1 MPGGLFWRTF
11 VLIGLLLTLSL
22 TAWVL
27 TLRSIELEPRIEQL
41 GQHLT
46 SVVNITKAALIHS
59 APKHRGALL
68 ADLRDNESIRIYP
81 FEQDDVIEPLPHD
94 PIFDGLE
101 RYMVERLGPGT
112 RIAGW
117 VNGAQGFWVS
127 FEIDQDEYWVVL
139 ARDRIERFP
148 GVQWAFWAAVALV
161 LSLAGAA
168 VIVGLVNQPIA
179 RLTRAVRELSHG
191 RQPRPLGRSNLREI
205 RELNESFNRM
215 VDDLQRIEADR
226 TLILAGISHD
236 LRTPLARLT
245 LEIEMAPLSDDTR
258 DAMASD
264 ITQMDKIVSQFLDF
278 ARPHKAGSATP
289 VDLSAILQNQAELV
303 GRQGAVV
310 ETHIAPGVIVQGHET
325 DLTRLAANL
334 VENAR
339 KYGRKGDEP
348 AQIEVWLRRQGPMA
362 VFEVVDSGPGV
373 PEADLER
380 IKRPFTRG
388 EVARTSAS
396 GAGLGLAIVERV
408 IQRMGGSWRVANR
421 PQGGLAITVELPIGD
436 DSAARKS
443 ARRSGENQ
451 PA

>member
-46 SVVNITKAALIHS
+46 SIVNITRAAVLHS

-68 ADLRDNESIRIYP
+68 ADLADNESIRIYAVEP
-81 FEQDDVIEPLPHD
+81 DDVIEPLPRE

-101 RYMVERLGPGT
+101 RYMVEQLGPAT
-112 RIAGW
+112 HIAGR
-117 VNGAQGFWVS
+117 VNGVQGFWVS
-127 FEIDQDEYWVVL
+127 FSIDQDDYWVVL

-191 RQPRPLGRSNLREI
+191 KRPRPLGRSNLREI
-205 RELNESFNRM
+205 RELNDSFNRM

-245 LEIEMAPLSDDTR
+245 LEIEMAPISADTR
-258 DAMASD
+258 DAMAAD
-264 ITQMDKIVSQFLDF
+264 IMQMDKIVAQFLDF
-278 ARPHKAGSATP
+278 ARPQKAGSAAP
-289 VDLSAILQNQAELV
+289 VDLSSIVLGQAELV
-303 GRQGAVV
+303 ARQGAQV
-310 ETHIAPGVIVQGHET
+310 EPHVAPDVIVMGHET
-325 DLTRLAANL
+325 DLTRLVANL
-334 VENAR
+334 VDNAR
-339 KYGRKGDEP
+339 KYGRRDDAP
-348 AQIEVWLRRQGPMA
+348 AQIEVWLRRQGQMA
-362 VFEVVDSGPGV
+362 VLEVVDSGPGV
-373 PEADLER
+373 AEEDLER

-388 EVARTSAS
+388 EIARTEAT

-408 IQRMGGSWRVANR
+408 IQRMGGAWRVVNR
-421 PQGGLAITVELPIGD
+421 PQGGLAITVELPIGSEPATRKPPRKGAED
-436 DSAARKS
+436 DAA
-443 ARRSGENQ
+443 
-451 PA
+451 